1 MNTVKVQ
8 RPVLGAASM
17 PAGFRYMDVFAQKRP
32 QHEPFDPFTLKH
44 PHMDP
49 GHRAKIFSPFAALKG
64 FSEIIASKEIPYE
77 PKKALDEE
85 QTEELNR
92 RLNILH
98 NLTWNSR
105 MARKNRPMVRVRY
118 FCPCTDENSFFLCN
132 NDNPLAAGRYEERT
146 GVCRKVDA
154 EVRRIIQIE
163 DQEIALEEITA
174 IEDAG
179 NRGLF
184 ETDWDP
190 DPAWEED

>member
-1 MNTVKVQ
+1 MNEMKVQ

-17 PAGFRYMDVFAQKRP
+17 PADFRYMDVFTQKRP
-32 QHEPFDPFTLKH
+32 RHEPFDPFMLKH
-44 PHMDP
+44 PQMDP

-64 FSEIIASKEIPYE
+64 FSEIIASKEILYE
-77 PKKALDEE
+77 PKKELDKE
-85 QTEELNR
+85 QMDELNR
-92 RLNILH
+92 RLVILH

-118 FCPCTDENSFFLCN
+118 FCPCTDENSFFLYN
-132 NDNPLAAGRYEERT
+132 SDNPLAAGRYEEIA
-146 GVCRKVDA
+146 GMCRKVDA

-163 DQEIALEEITA
+163 DQEIALEEIIA

-179 NRGLF
+179 DRRLF

-190 DPAWEED
+190 EWEQEW

>member
-1 MNTVKVQ
+1 MNEMKVQ

-17 PAGFRYMDVFAQKRP
+17 PADFRYMDVFTQKRP
-32 QHEPFDPFTLKH
+32 RHEPFDPFMLKH
-44 PHMDP
+44 PQMDP

-64 FSEIIASKEIPYE
+64 FSEIIASKEILYE
-77 PKKALDEE
+77 PKKELDEE
-85 QTEELNR
+85 QMDELNR
-92 RLNILH
+92 RLVILH

-118 FCPCTDENSFFLCN
+118 FCPCTDENSFFLYN
-132 NDNPLAAGRYEERT
+132 SDNPLAAGRYEEIA
-146 GVCRKVDA
+146 GMCRKVDA

-163 DQEIALEEITA
+163 DQEIALEEIIA

-179 NRGLF
+179 DRHLF

-190 DPAWEED
+190 EWEQEW

>member
-1 MNTVKVQ
+1 MNEMNVQ

-17 PAGFRYMDVFAQKRP
+17 PADFRYMDVFTQKRP
-32 QHEPFDPFTLKH
+32 RHEPFDPFMLKH
-44 PHMDP
+44 PQMDP

-64 FSEIIASKEIPYE
+64 FSEIIASKEILYE
-77 PKKALDEE
+77 PKKELDEE
-85 QTEELNR
+85 QMDELNR
-92 RLNILH
+92 RLVIFH

-118 FCPCTDENSFFLCN
+118 FCPCTDENSFFLYN
-132 NDNPLAAGRYEERT
+132 SDNPLAAGRYEEIA
-146 GVCRKVDA
+146 GMCRKVDA

-163 DQEIALEEITA
+163 DQEIALEEIIA

-179 NRGLF
+179 DRRLF

-190 DPAWEED
+190 EWEQEW